1 MNVSGLTTVDMLR
14 SGVLDKSKDQRLG
27 LNTVDLSLVYMLV
40 SLTPQTLNYLK
51 LLSPELIIDLD
62 RISP

>member
-1 MNVSGLTTVDMLR
+1 MNVSGLTTVDRLR

-40 SLTPQTLNYLK
+40 SLTPQTLIGLN
-51 LLSPELIIDLD
+51 S
-62 RISP
+62 